1 MTSGPHTVTA
11 ATTTEEHAL
20 RLRLKPKG
28 PTTGYVD
35 GAWWPRSA
43 DLVGELPELFAVL
56 AVRLGR
62 IERVTFHLGDVS
74 EPPRRIVYDGERVRL
89 EGFRSQRAGTVTV
102 IGASDRHRV
111 TLLTV
116 PSDTDPDVA
125 HDVQMTAAHRDNT
138 DTVETL
144 RDRLK

>member
-1 MTSGPHTVTA
+1 MTSVPRTA
-11 ATTTEEHAL
+11 TAPAADEHAL

-43 DLVGELPELFAVL
+43 DLGAELPALFAVL

-62 IERVTFHLGDVS
+62 IERVTFHLGDFS
-74 EPPRRIVYDGERVRL
+74 SPPRRIVFDGAVVRL
-89 EGFRSQRAGTVTV
+89 EGFRSQRAGTLTV
-102 IGASDRHRV
+102 IGASDLHRV

-116 PSDTDPDVA
+116 PVDAGAEVA

-138 DTVETL
+138 DTVEAL
-144 RDRLK
+144 LDRLK

>member
-1 MTSGPHTVTA
+1 MTSAPNTVTA
-11 ATTTEEHAL
+11 PTAEEHAL

-56 AVRLGR
+56 SVRLGR
-62 IERVTFHLGDVS
+62 IERVTFHLGDFAD
-74 EPPRRIVYDGERVRL
+74 PPRRIEYDGERVRL
-89 EGFRSQRAGTVTV
+89 EGFRSQRAGTLTV

-116 PSDTDPDVA
+116 PSDANPEVA
-125 HDVQMTAAHRDNT
+125 HDVQMAAAHRDGT

-144 RDRLK
+144 LDRLK

>member
-11 ATTTEEHAL
+11 ATTAPTAEEHAL

-56 AVRLGR
+56 AVRL
-62 IERVTFHLGDVS
+62 
-74 EPPRRIVYDGERVRL
+74 
-89 EGFRSQRAGTVTV
+89 RSQRAGTVTV